1 MEINSSGSEVQ
12 IKRQEYNFS
21 DKLGN
26 EISLSSAKEIAQT
39 QLSPKFIKR
48 KIYRI
53 IYRDNI
59 NNNIILYYFKNIS
72 NAENIN
78 YVTSVCDRPQYRKV
92 DYVLIYGQK
101 WTVSRMKVEGL
112 KFQWTVFSPNVNIYF
127 NFRPSTFDFR
137 DIPSLELVGNWT
149 VHFRVRQMRPLS

>member
-12 IKRQEYNFS
+12 IKRQEYNLS

-101 WTVSRMKVEGL
+101 RTVSRMKVEGL
-112 KFQWTVFSPNVNIYF
+112 KFQWKLLGPNVNIYF
-127 NFRPSTFDFR
+127 NFRPSTFDLGA
-137 DIPSLELVGNWT
+137 ILSLKLVGNMT
-149 VHFRVRQMRPLS
+149 VHFRV